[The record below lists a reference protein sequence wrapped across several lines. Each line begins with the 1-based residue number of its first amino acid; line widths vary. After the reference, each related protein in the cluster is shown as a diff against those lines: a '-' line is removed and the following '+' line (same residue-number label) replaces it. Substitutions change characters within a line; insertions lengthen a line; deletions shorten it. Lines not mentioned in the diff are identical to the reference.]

1 MVTIL
6 VDSQLI
12 YMGIMPS
19 FHGTM
24 PLFIPLKDVIVEAFQ
39 TVFPEVL
46 GGYEKIRFK
55 GLDFES
61 DHLFGQEAADTFTIL
76 ENGVT
81 YEVFLNDG
89 LMTGIFL
96 DQHEVRDGL
105 V

>member
-1 MVTIL
+1 M
-6 VDSQLI
+6 
-12 YMGIMPS
+12 
-19 FHGTM
+19 
-24 PLFIPLKDVIVEAFQ
+24 
-39 TVFPEVL
+39 

-105 V
+105 VNGLALGKSVLNMFSYTAAF